1 MTHPVNQLCTY
12 HRGAD
17 DLHEFTFRTGSREA
31 VRAWLDRLEKI
42 QLAGEWYGKDAVYVL
57 LDARQAV
64 DLPIRSLFECLS
76 DYNREYPDLKPPS
89 VRMAYLH
96 HPDTI
101 VLSIYYL
108 FAELLDSSVTVEFF
122 DDEREARAWLQ
133 SDTASQST

>member
-1 MTHPVNQLCTY
+1 MTQPVNHLCTY
-12 HRGAD
+12 RQSASN
-17 DLHEFTFRTGSREA
+17 LHEFTFQNGSRDA
-31 VRAWLDRLEKI
+31 VRDWLDQLEKI
-42 QLAGEWYGKDAVYVL
+42 QLDGDWYDKEAVYVL

-64 DLPIRSLFECLS
+64 DLPIRYLFECLS

-89 VRMAYLH
+89 VYMAYLH

-122 DDEREARAWLQ
+122 DDESEARAWLQ
-133 SDTASQST
+133 SSAASEST